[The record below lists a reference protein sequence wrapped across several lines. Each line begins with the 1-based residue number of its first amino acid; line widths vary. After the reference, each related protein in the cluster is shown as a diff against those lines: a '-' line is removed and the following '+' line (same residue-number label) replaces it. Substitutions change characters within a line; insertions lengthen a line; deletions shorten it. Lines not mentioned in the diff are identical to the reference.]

1 MNTTFAP
8 RQIVVAASTLIA
20 LMTLS
25 TTASFAGNWANQHP
39 RRAEVLGRDNRINN
53 RLNSDRGQLGGHYG
67 QLKGEDQAIRQ
78 QEQADARFN
87 GGHITKGEQRQLN
100 GEENRVNSQIR
111 NDYTGNSG
119 GGGGFAQN
127 HPRRAEVL
135 GRDNNLNNQLTAD
148 KGNLDGHYG
157 QLSREDSAI
166 RQQEQSDARF
176 NGGYISTA
184 QQNQLNREEN
194 HVQNQ
199 INRDDQ

>member
-1 MNTTFAP
+1 
-8 RQIVVAASTLIA
+8 
-20 LMTLS
+20 MTLS

-39 RRAEVLGRDNRINN
+39 RRAEVLGRDNHINN
-53 RLNSDRGQLGGHYG
+53 RLNSDRGQLSGHYG
-67 QLKGEDQAIRQ
+67 QLK
-78 QEQADARFN
+78 
-87 GGHITKGEQRQLN
+87 

-119 GGGGFAQN
+119 GGGGGSFAQN

-166 RQQEQSDARF
+166 F
-176 NGGYISTA
+176 NGGYITKGE
-184 QQNQLNREEN
+184 QNQLNREEN